1 MAQVINLRCL
11 KRTPW
16 NFVARSQHLIDQKQ
30 VTLFKIRKSE
40 GTACLR
46 NWWIDCC
53 NTNYRQEYDVRHSDQ
68 TLLLAKTEKP
78 PKLKR
83 QTSCNLSPWQTTEN
97 HLNWLGLVKKFHLSS
112 LETDYPFIVLSFYCN
127 KISIVSEKKKKKN
140 SLETDWSRRY
150 CL

>member
-83 QTSCNLSPWQTTEN
+83 QTSCNFTFSRQIYSFPLADYRKPPQ
-97 HLNWLGLVKKFHLSS
+97 LVGSC
-112 LETDYPFIVLSFYCN
+112 E
-127 KISIVSEKKKKKN
+127 KN
-140 SLETDWSRRY
+140 SPQFSRRLKPMPKTNNL
-150 CL
+150 CQKLSAFILG